1 MRDIYYHR
9 HESNKCRRNDKQFKW
24 GNYVALKYRNM
35 CIDYVILSFA
45 CYIYYSVSITSIEFH
60 HVIYQK
66 VSTTKYQ

>member
-1 MRDIYYHR
+1 
-9 HESNKCRRNDKQFKW
+9 
-24 GNYVALKYRNM
+24 M

-66 VSTTKYQ
+66 VSTTKYQWSVYLLLCGDGVRSQYSAQVQYKY